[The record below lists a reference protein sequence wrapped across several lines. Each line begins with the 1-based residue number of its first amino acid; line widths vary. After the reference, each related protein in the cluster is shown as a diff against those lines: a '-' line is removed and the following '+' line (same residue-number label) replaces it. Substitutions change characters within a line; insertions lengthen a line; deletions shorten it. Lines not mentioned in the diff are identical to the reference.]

1 MRTWII
7 VALTAFIGI
16 GIGWLM
22 HDSSAEDA
30 KFARLAFA
38 PKGKLAPVTT
48 EPKFPEMPKP
58 PVETPTPIPDEVT
71 AQPSPLVG
79 SFPNLPAP
87 SGGPIGPYAPNV
99 PAQLPTADLNAD
111 EALARRTILESGGDV
126 VASSDAK
133 DSSGKIGKSLV
144 AEVAGSGLD
153 SLRAALRKALGNR
166 AVLSDGG
173 TVAAAGAVPKAA
185 EEALAAAKKKRDQA
199 RIDFLPEAPA
209 LRQIEE
215 DYLTQERSVAE
226 MRKVGARARLNV
238 LIRPVL

>member
-1 MRTWII
+1 MRTWIV

-22 HDSSAEDA
+22 HDSSSENAR
-30 KFARLAFA
+30 FAQLSPQ
-38 PKGKLAPVTT
+38 PKRVQIPIDSGPT
-48 EPKFPEMPKP
+48 FPELPKP
-58 PVETPTPIPDEVT
+58 PLETPIPITDEVVGQP
-71 AQPSPLVG
+71 APLMGNISSLPSP
-79 SFPNLPAP
+79 A
-87 SGGPIGPYAPNV
+87 GGPIGPYAPNV
-99 PAQLPTADLNAD
+99 PDQLPTADLNAD
-111 EALARRTILESGGDV
+111 EALARRIILENGGDV

-144 AEVAGSGLD
+144 AEVKGLGVD
-153 SLRAALRKALGNR
+153 GLRAALRKTLGDR

-173 TVAAAGAVPKAA
+173 TVPGTVPTAA
-185 EEALAAAKKKRDQA
+185 EDALAVAKRKRDQA

-215 DYLTQERSVAE
+215 DYLAQERAVAQI
-226 MRKVGARARLNV
+226 RKASGRARLNV